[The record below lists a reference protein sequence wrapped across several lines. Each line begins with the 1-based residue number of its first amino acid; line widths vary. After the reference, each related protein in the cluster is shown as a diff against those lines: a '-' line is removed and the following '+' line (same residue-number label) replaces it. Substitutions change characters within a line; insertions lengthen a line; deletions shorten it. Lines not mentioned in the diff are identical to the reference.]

1 MSVMSVKLG
10 GIKFKLPFVD
20 LIEMDTHD
28 EEVLA
33 ESIKRLGKVRNP
45 IVCWKEKSKRGEE
58 ETVVDGA
65 HRVIHAVAAGLDK
78 VPIQYRSYASDEEA
92 EADCEEENFARR
104 QASDKMK
111 KERHAKRIK
120 KAAELRTEGHSTRDI
135 AEQLEVSQ
143 SQVMRDLQAA
153 TEPGGSVEP
162 PDGKVNSK
170 DGKKRPAK
178 KALTLCERC
187 ERLKPG
193 VGLPDCPNC
202 AALRAKKKPKAARKK
217 PQPPAVVKDKT
228 GEKVPDRLRDAFADP
243 SLSDLVGE
251 LESVEAMFAPK
262 SVVERAGKLTAHYPF
277 ILIAKVDECLHESL
291 HQLQVALQSLKAGL
305 PHAVC
310 PKCKAEENCKPCKT
324 CRGCGHVPEHRY
336 KELSAEKA

>member
-1 MSVMSVKLG
+1 MQHYEFHPLCTEYDLWPQETMDEAVADMKRFGFDKAKPITTYDGKIVFGRNRYLAAMKAEVEPVYRELKLRKGETLEDAVSRDNDLRRHDPVEQQKRRRADRVKRMTTAREEGQSLRTIAENEGVSETQARRDLAKGSGAPG
-10 GIKFKLPFVD
+10 GGAPAP
-20 LIEMDTHD
+20 TG
-28 EEVLA
+28 
-33 ESIKRLGKVRNP
+33 GKVT
-45 IVCWKEKSKRGEE
+45 G
-58 ETVVDGA
+58 
-65 HRVIHAVAAGLDK
+65 
-78 VPIQYRSYASDEEA
+78 
-92 EADCEEENFARR
+92 
-104 QASDKMK
+104 
-111 KERHAKRIK
+111 
-120 KAAELRTEGHSTRDI
+120 
-135 AEQLEVSQ
+135 
-143 SQVMRDLQAA
+143 
-153 TEPGGSVEP
+153 
-162 PDGKVNSK
+162 K
-170 DGKKRPAK
+170 DGKKQTAK

-202 AALRAKKKPKAARKK
+202 AALRAKKKPKVKRKK